1 MNNNKIMVCGIPF
14 TLRFFEDNSRADGAM
29 GRMDSKRGEIAISS
43 TLEGDILESTILHEW
58 IHAVLEMNGVD
69 HDEGVAAVLGNE
81 LYRNGFPCARGVY
94 CSGQGGREMTKADPK
109 ISDAAYDKIIDHLSM
124 MLEDEISDRIWDD
137 ISSFILKMTTDT
149 DPRLEVLGKVNQLLV
164 EHGAFDNDDKLYY
177 AFQDLCDIIESELR
191 TKIKQEAGDA
201 E

>member
-81 LYRNGFPCARGVY
+81 LYRNGFRAPRGVY
-94 CSGQGGREMTKADPK
+94 CSGQGGRE
-109 ISDAAYDKIIDHLSM
+109 
-124 MLEDEISDRIWDD
+124 
-137 ISSFILKMTTDT
+137 
-149 DPRLEVLGKVNQLLV
+149 
-164 EHGAFDNDDKLYY
+164 ND
-177 AFQDLCDIIESELR
+177 
-191 TKIKQEAGDA
+191 
-201 E
+201 